1 MTCVSYSGLLAVPC
15 RVSPLLTLLLS
26 PAGLPPF
33 PFLGYYCSST
43 RAAEC
48 RLRPALSIFAREE
61 ISTEPFSPKV
71 NVVVGANGSGKSNFF
86 HAIRFV
92 LSDMFQN
99 LRSED
104 RGALL
109 HEGAGHSVVSA
120 FVEIVFDNSDNR
132 IPVDKD
138 EVRLRRTVASK
149 KDEYYLDG
157 KHVSKT
163 EVMNL
168 LESAGFS
175 RSNPYYVVQQGKI
188 ASLTL
193 MKDSERLDLLKE
205 IGANKRKQI
214 DQVVHYL
221 EERLRELDEEKEEL
235 KKYQQLDKQ
244 RRSLEYTI
252 LDHELNDARN
262 ELASMDDN
270 RRQISER
277 MSHADNEVVDV
288 REKIKSFDKEIKYST
303 KGINDTKAQK
313 EGVEKKRTEA
323 LKGVAQIE
331 LDLRD
336 IKDRILNEKRAKD
349 EAARDLQSVR
359 MESDKSKSE
368 LAEII
373 KVHQAKLKEEEEISK
388 SIMDREKRLSIL
400 YQKQGRATQFA
411 NKAARD
417 KWLQKEI
424 DDLERVLLS
433 NRKQEGLLQ
442 EEIQKLKDE
451 INNMNSYIE
460 SRKGESSK
468 LESALA
474 KRHND
479 YNDLRKQR
487 DELQE
492 ERKSFWKEEA
502 DVNAEIDRL
511 RDDLVKAQKSLDHAT
526 PGDIRRGLNSVSR
539 IIKDHGITGVFGPV
553 LELVDCEE
561 KFFTAVEVTA
571 GNSLFHVV
579 VENDDIS
586 TKIIQVLTREKGGR
600 VTFIPLNRVKVPDVS
615 CPQSPDFVPLLKKL
629 KYRADHRRAFEQVF
643 GRTVICRDLETATK
657 VARGNGLDCI
667 TLDGD
672 QVARKG
678 GMTGGFYD
686 SRRSKLKFVKIIRDN
701 KTAIEKKAAH
711 LDNQQ
716 MDAERDHAKSEL
728 EQYKA
733 DIASAMKQIASLE
746 KALGK
751 KEKSLDNI
759 RNQIEQI
766 QSGIAMKND
775 EMGTELID
783 QLTSE
788 ERDLL
793 SRLNPEITELK
804 EKFLLCK
811 NSRIEIETR
820 KEELETNLS
829 TNLMRRQKELEAI
842 ISSAD
847 SKTLPLEAESKE
859 QELKS
864 SKRSL
869 DELTAMLKANVD
881 AINNFTRKM
890 EELKRQR
897 DDLKTLEANLE
908 QTVQDGAKDLE
919 QLMSSRSMHL
929 AKQDECMK
937 KIRDLGSLP
946 ADAFE
951 TYKRKNKKQLQKML
965 YDCNEQLQQFSHV
978 NKKALDQYVNFTE
991 QREQLQRRRAEL
1003 DAGDQKIRELIS
1015 VLDQR
1020 KDESI
1025 ERTFK
1030 GVARH
1035 FREVFSELVQG
1046 GHGHLVMMR
1055 KKDGD
1060 AADDDNDEDGPRE
1073 PDPEGRIE
1081 KYIGV
1086 KVSFTG
1092 KGETQSMKQLS
1103 GGQKTVV
1110 ALTLIFAIQRCDPA
1124 PFYLFDEIDAALD
1137 PQYRTAVG
1145 NMIRR
1150 LADMADTQFIA
1161 TTFRPEIAKVADKIY
1176 GVTHKNRADANEE
1189 IVEQDDASHLLDVVI
1204 EGFKS
1209 YREEIS
1215 TQPFSPKVNVVVGA
1229 NGSGK
1234 SNFFH
1239 AIRFV
1244 LNDMFQNLHNE
1255 DRAVLLHEGDGP
1267 SVFSAFVEIVFD
1279 NSDYRI
1285 PVDKKEVRLCRTVAA
1300 KKDEYYLDGKRVSK
1314 TEVMNLLESA
1324 GFSHSNPYY
1333 IVQQGK
1339 IASLTLMK
1347 DSERLDLLKEIG
1359 ANKRKQIDQV
1369 VHYLEER
1376 LRELDEEKVKLKK
1389 YEQLDK
1395 QRRSLEYTILDHEP
1409 NDARKEL
1416 ASMDDSRRK
1425 ISERI
1430 SHADNEAVDVREKIK
1445 SIDKEIKF
1453 LAKRINDTKAQN
1465 EGAEKERTEALNVVA
1480 QIELDLKDIN
1490 DRILNEKWA
1499 KDEAARDLQSVRME
1513 SEKSK
1518 SELAVISK
1526 VHQAK
1531 LKEEEEVSKSIMDC
1545 EKQLSI
1551 LYQKQDWADQFANKA
1566 TRDKW
1571 LRKEIG
1577 GRECLLLLN
1586 KKQEAL
1592 LQEEIQK
1599 LKDETN
1605 NMNSYIESH
1614 KSESN
1619 KLESAL
1625 VKKHNDYNGLRKQ
1638 RNELQEERKSL
1649 WKEEADVTA
1658 EKHRLKEDLVK
1669 AQKKLD
1675 HAIPGDIRRVLNSA
1689 IRIIRDHG
1697 IKGVF
1702 GPLLEL
1708 VNCEDNLFHVV
1719 VENDDTATKILHIL
1733 IQQGGGVVTFIAL
1746 NRVKVPDVRVPQSPD
1761 IVFVPLLNKLE
1772 YRADH
1777 RLAFELVF
1785 GRTVICKDLE
1795 TATKVARANG
1805 LDCITLDG
1813 DQVARK
1819 GDMRGGFYDSTC
1831 SKLKIVKIIRDNTM
1845 AIQIKEAHLKDVGS
1859 KLRDMTDLITK
1870 QQQMGSKRDRAKLE
1884 LEQFN
1889 KNIASAMKL
1898 MGSLER
1904 ALGTKL
1910 TSEEQDLLS
1919 RLNPEI
1925 TELKER
1931 LKQEELETN
1940 LSINLMMHQ
1949 KELEAIISSTDSK
1962 TLPLEAESKEQELE
1976 SSKMNLDN
1984 LTAMLEDN
1992 MNIIN
1997 NFTRKMEELKRK
2009 RDDLKTLQASL
2020 E

>member
-1 MTCVSYSGLLAVPC
+1 MYIKKVIIEGFKSY
-15 RVSPLLTLLLS
+15 
-26 PAGLPPF
+26 
-33 PFLGYYCSST
+33 
-43 RAAEC
+43 
-48 RLRPALSIFAREE
+48 REE

-120 FVEIVFDNSDNR
+120 FVEIVFDNTDNR
-132 IPVDKD
+132 IPVDKE

-175 RSNPYYVVQQGKI
+175 RANPYYVVQQGKI

-205 IGANKRKQI
+205 IGGTRVYEDRRKESLKIMNETANKRKQI

-270 RRQISER
+270 RRKISES
-277 MSHADNEVVDV
+277 MSLADNEVVDV
-288 REKIKSFDKEIKYST
+288 REMVKNFDKEIKLST

-313 EGVEKKRTEA
+313 EGVEKRRTEA
-323 LKGVAQIE
+323 LKVVAQIE

-336 IKDRILNEKRAKD
+336 IKDRIVNEKRAKE
-349 EAARDLQSVR
+349 EAARDLHSVKR
-359 MESDKSKSE
+359 ESEKSKSE
-368 LAEII
+368 LAEIS
-373 KVHQAKLKEEEEISK
+373 KVHQAKLKEEEEIMK

-424 DDLERVLLS
+424 NDLEPVLLS

-442 EEIQKLKDE
+442 EEIQKLKNE
-451 INNMNSYIE
+451 INNLTNYIE
-460 SRKGESSK
+460 SRKSESSK
-468 LESALA
+468 LEAALA

-487 DELQE
+487 DALQE
-492 ERKSFWKEEA
+492 ERKSFWKEES
-502 DVNAEIDRL
+502 DVTAEIDRL
-511 RDDLVKAQKSLDHAT
+511 REDLIKAQKSLDHAT

-539 IIKDHGITGVFGPV
+539 IIKDHDIAGVFGPV

-571 GNSLFHVV
+571 ANSLFHVV

-586 TKIIQVLTREKGGR
+586 TKIIQILTREKGGR
-600 VTFIPLNRVKVPDVS
+600 VTFIPLNRVKVPDLS
-615 CPQSPDFVPLLKKL
+615 CPPSPDFVPLLKKL

-657 VARGNGLDCI
+657 VARNNGLDCI

-672 QVARKG
+672 QVAKKG

-701 KTAIEKKAAH
+701 KTAIEKKTAH
-711 LDNQQ
+711 LEIVGNKLKDIDKKITDLVTKQQQ

-728 EQYKA
+728 EQFKV
-733 DIASAMKQIASLE
+733 DIASALKQKGSLE

-766 QSGIAMKND
+766 QSSIAMKND

-783 QLTSE
+783 QLTTE

-804 EKFLLCK
+804 EKFLSCK

-829 TNLMRRQKELEAI
+829 TNLIRRQKELEAI

-847 SKTLPLEAESKE
+847 SRTLPLEAESKE

-864 SKRSL
+864 SKRNL
-869 DELTAMLKANVD
+869 DELTSLLKANVD

-890 EELKRQR
+890 DDLKRKR
-897 DDLKTLEANLE
+897 DDLKNREAILE

-919 QLMSSRSMHL
+919 QLMNSRTTHL
-929 AKQDECMK
+929 AKQEECLK

-951 TYKRKNKKQLQKML
+951 AYKRKNKKQLQKML
-965 YDCNEQLQQFSHV
+965 YDCNEQLKQFSHV
-978 NKKALDQYVNFTE
+978 NQKALDQYVNFTE

-1003 DAGDQKIRELIS
+1003 DAGDQKIMELIS

-1046 GHGHLVMMR
+1046 GHGYLVMMK

-1060 AADDDNDEDGPRE
+1060 AGDDDNDEDGPRD

-1081 KYIGV
+1081 KYIGVKV

-1176 GVTHKNRADANEE
+1176 GVTHKNR
-1189 IVEQDDASHLLDVVI
+1189 V
-1204 EGFKS
+1204 S
-1209 YREEIS
+1209 YI
-1215 TQPFSPKVNVVVGA
+1215 NVV
-1229 NGSGK
+1229 
-1234 SNFFH
+1234 
-1239 AIRFV
+1239 
-1244 LNDMFQNLHNE
+1244 
-1255 DRAVLLHEGDGP
+1255 
-1267 SVFSAFVEIVFD
+1267 
-1279 NSDYRI
+1279 
-1285 PVDKKEVRLCRTVAA
+1285 
-1300 KKDEYYLDGKRVSK
+1300 
-1314 TEVMNLLESA
+1314 
-1324 GFSHSNPYY
+1324 
-1333 IVQQGK
+1333 
-1339 IASLTLMK
+1339 
-1347 DSERLDLLKEIG
+1347 
-1359 ANKRKQIDQV
+1359 
-1369 VHYLEER
+1369 
-1376 LRELDEEKVKLKK
+1376 
-1389 YEQLDK
+1389 
-1395 QRRSLEYTILDHEP
+1395 
-1409 NDARKEL
+1409 
-1416 ASMDDSRRK
+1416 
-1425 ISERI
+1425 
-1430 SHADNEAVDVREKIK
+1430 
-1445 SIDKEIKF
+1445 
-1453 LAKRINDTKAQN
+1453 
-1465 EGAEKERTEALNVVA
+1465 
-1480 QIELDLKDIN
+1480 
-1490 DRILNEKWA
+1490 
-1499 KDEAARDLQSVRME
+1499 
-1513 SEKSK
+1513 
-1518 SELAVISK
+1518 
-1526 VHQAK
+1526 
-1531 LKEEEEVSKSIMDC
+1531 
-1545 EKQLSI
+1545 
-1551 LYQKQDWADQFANKA
+1551 
-1566 TRDKW
+1566 
-1571 LRKEIG
+1571 
-1577 GRECLLLLN
+1577 
-1586 KKQEAL
+1586 
-1592 LQEEIQK
+1592 
-1599 LKDETN
+1599 
-1605 NMNSYIESH
+1605 
-1614 KSESN
+1614 
-1619 KLESAL
+1619 
-1625 VKKHNDYNGLRKQ
+1625 
-1638 RNELQEERKSL
+1638 
-1649 WKEEADVTA
+1649 
-1658 EKHRLKEDLVK
+1658 
-1669 AQKKLD
+1669 
-1675 HAIPGDIRRVLNSA
+1675 
-1689 IRIIRDHG
+1689 
-1697 IKGVF
+1697 
-1702 GPLLEL
+1702 
-1708 VNCEDNLFHVV
+1708 
-1719 VENDDTATKILHIL
+1719 
-1733 IQQGGGVVTFIAL
+1733 
-1746 NRVKVPDVRVPQSPD
+1746 
-1761 IVFVPLLNKLE
+1761 
-1772 YRADH
+1772 
-1777 RLAFELVF
+1777 
-1785 GRTVICKDLE
+1785 
-1795 TATKVARANG
+1795 
-1805 LDCITLDG
+1805 
-1813 DQVARK
+1813 
-1819 GDMRGGFYDSTC
+1819 
-1831 SKLKIVKIIRDNTM
+1831 
-1845 AIQIKEAHLKDVGS
+1845 
-1859 KLRDMTDLITK
+1859 
-1870 QQQMGSKRDRAKLE
+1870 
-1884 LEQFN
+1884 
-1889 KNIASAMKL
+1889 
-1898 MGSLER
+1898 
-1904 ALGTKL
+1904 
-1910 TSEEQDLLS
+1910 
-1919 RLNPEI
+1919 
-1925 TELKER
+1925 
-1931 LKQEELETN
+1931 
-1940 LSINLMMHQ
+1940 
-1949 KELEAIISSTDSK
+1949 
-1962 TLPLEAESKEQELE
+1962 SKEQA
-1976 SSKMNLDN
+1976 LDFIEHDQTHN
-1984 LTAMLEDN
+1984 
-1992 MNIIN
+1992 
-1997 NFTRKMEELKRK
+1997 
-2009 RDDLKTLQASL
+2009 AS
-2020 E
+2020 

>member
-1 MTCVSYSGLLAVPC
+1 MLI
-15 RVSPLLTLLLS
+15 
-26 PAGLPPF
+26 PP
-33 PFLGYYCSST
+33 
-43 RAAEC
+43 
-48 RLRPALSIFAREE
+48 
-61 ISTEPFSPKV
+61 
-71 NVVVGANGSGKSNFF
+71 
-86 HAIRFV
+86 AIRFV

-120 FVEIVFDNSDNR
+120 FVEIVFDNTDNR
-132 IPVDKD
+132 IPVDKE

-157 KHVSKT
+157 KHVRHVITLFKT

-205 IGANKRKQI
+205 IGGTRVYEDRRRESLKIMQDTANKRKQI
-214 DQVVHYL
+214 DQVVRYL

-270 RRQISER
+270 RRKISES
-277 MSHADNEVVDV
+277 MSLADNEVVDV
-288 REKIKSFDKEIKYST
+288 REMIKSFDKEIKVST

-313 EGVEKKRTEA
+313 EGVEKRRTEA
-323 LKGVAQIE
+323 LKVVAQIE

-349 EAARDLQSVR
+349 EAVRDLQSVR
-359 MESDKSKSE
+359 RESEKSKSE
-368 LAEII
+368 LAEIS

-417 KWLQKEI
+417 NWLQKEI
-424 DDLERVLLS
+424 EDLEPVLLS

-451 INNMNSYIE
+451 ISNLTNYIE
-460 SRKGESSK
+460 SRKNESSK
-468 LESALA
+468 LEAALA

-487 DELQE
+487 DVLQE
-492 ERKSFWKEEA
+492 ERKSFWKEES
-502 DVNAEIDRL
+502 DVTAEIDRL
-511 RDDLVKAQKSLDHAT
+511 KEDLAKAQKSLDHAT

-539 IIKDHGITGVFGPV
+539 IIRDHRISGVFGPV

-571 GNSLFHVV
+571 ANSLFHVV

-586 TKIIQVLTREKGGR
+586 TKIIQILTREKGGR
-600 VTFIPLNRVKVPDVS
+600 VTFIPLNRVKVPDLS

-657 VARGNGLDCI
+657 VARSNGLDCI

-701 KTAIEKKAAH
+701 KTAIDKKTAH
-711 LDNQQ
+711 LENVGNKLKDILLCTISCLIFYCLSARAIFHDKKITDLVTKQQQ

-728 EQYKA
+728 EQFKV
-733 DIASAMKQIASLE
+733 DIASAMKQKGSLE

-766 QSGIAMKND
+766 QSSIAMKND

-804 EKFLLCK
+804 ERFLMCK

-829 TNLMRRQKELEAI
+829 TNLIRRQKELEAI

-847 SKTLPLEAESKE
+847 SRTLPLEAESKE

-864 SKRSL
+864 SKRNL
-869 DELTAMLKANVD
+869 DELTSLLKANVD
-881 AINNFTRKM
+881 AINNFTKKM
-890 EELKRQR
+890 DDLKRKR
-897 DDLKTLEANLE
+897 DDLKTREAILE

-919 QLMSSRSMHL
+919 QLMNSRSTHL
-929 AKQDECMK
+929 AKQEECMK

-951 TYKRKNKKQLQKML
+951 AYKRKNKKQLQKML
-965 YDCNEQLQQFSHV
+965 YDCNEQLKQFSHV
-978 NKKALDQYVNFTE
+978 NQKALDQYVNFTE

-1003 DAGDQKIRELIS
+1003 DAGDEKIMELIS

-1046 GHGHLVMMR
+1046 GHGYLVMMK

-1060 AADDDNDEDGPRE
+1060 AGDDDNDEDGPRD

-1081 KYIGV
+1081 KYVGV
-1086 KVSFTG
+1086 KVKASLICIGCICMGMHLLFILVSFTG

-1176 GVTHKNRADANEE
+1176 GVTHKNR
-1189 IVEQDDASHLLDVVI
+1189 V
-1204 EGFKS
+1204 S
-1209 YREEIS
+1209 YI
-1215 TQPFSPKVNVVVGA
+1215 NVV
-1229 NGSGK
+1229 
-1234 SNFFH
+1234 
-1239 AIRFV
+1239 
-1244 LNDMFQNLHNE
+1244 
-1255 DRAVLLHEGDGP
+1255 
-1267 SVFSAFVEIVFD
+1267 
-1279 NSDYRI
+1279 
-1285 PVDKKEVRLCRTVAA
+1285 
-1300 KKDEYYLDGKRVSK
+1300 
-1314 TEVMNLLESA
+1314 
-1324 GFSHSNPYY
+1324 
-1333 IVQQGK
+1333 
-1339 IASLTLMK
+1339 
-1347 DSERLDLLKEIG
+1347 
-1359 ANKRKQIDQV
+1359 
-1369 VHYLEER
+1369 
-1376 LRELDEEKVKLKK
+1376 
-1389 YEQLDK
+1389 
-1395 QRRSLEYTILDHEP
+1395 
-1409 NDARKEL
+1409 
-1416 ASMDDSRRK
+1416 
-1425 ISERI
+1425 
-1430 SHADNEAVDVREKIK
+1430 
-1445 SIDKEIKF
+1445 
-1453 LAKRINDTKAQN
+1453 
-1465 EGAEKERTEALNVVA
+1465 
-1480 QIELDLKDIN
+1480 
-1490 DRILNEKWA
+1490 
-1499 KDEAARDLQSVRME
+1499 
-1513 SEKSK
+1513 
-1518 SELAVISK
+1518 
-1526 VHQAK
+1526 
-1531 LKEEEEVSKSIMDC
+1531 
-1545 EKQLSI
+1545 
-1551 LYQKQDWADQFANKA
+1551 
-1566 TRDKW
+1566 
-1571 LRKEIG
+1571 
-1577 GRECLLLLN
+1577 
-1586 KKQEAL
+1586 
-1592 LQEEIQK
+1592 
-1599 LKDETN
+1599 
-1605 NMNSYIESH
+1605 
-1614 KSESN
+1614 
-1619 KLESAL
+1619 
-1625 VKKHNDYNGLRKQ
+1625 
-1638 RNELQEERKSL
+1638 
-1649 WKEEADVTA
+1649 
-1658 EKHRLKEDLVK
+1658 
-1669 AQKKLD
+1669 
-1675 HAIPGDIRRVLNSA
+1675 
-1689 IRIIRDHG
+1689 
-1697 IKGVF
+1697 
-1702 GPLLEL
+1702 
-1708 VNCEDNLFHVV
+1708 
-1719 VENDDTATKILHIL
+1719 
-1733 IQQGGGVVTFIAL
+1733 
-1746 NRVKVPDVRVPQSPD
+1746 
-1761 IVFVPLLNKLE
+1761 
-1772 YRADH
+1772 
-1777 RLAFELVF
+1777 
-1785 GRTVICKDLE
+1785 
-1795 TATKVARANG
+1795 
-1805 LDCITLDG
+1805 
-1813 DQVARK
+1813 
-1819 GDMRGGFYDSTC
+1819 
-1831 SKLKIVKIIRDNTM
+1831 
-1845 AIQIKEAHLKDVGS
+1845 
-1859 KLRDMTDLITK
+1859 
-1870 QQQMGSKRDRAKLE
+1870 
-1884 LEQFN
+1884 
-1889 KNIASAMKL
+1889 
-1898 MGSLER
+1898 
-1904 ALGTKL
+1904 
-1910 TSEEQDLLS
+1910 
-1919 RLNPEI
+1919 
-1925 TELKER
+1925 
-1931 LKQEELETN
+1931 
-1940 LSINLMMHQ
+1940 
-1949 KELEAIISSTDSK
+1949 
-1962 TLPLEAESKEQELE
+1962 SKEQA
-1976 SSKMNLDN
+1976 LDFIEHDQTHN
-1984 LTAMLEDN
+1984 
-1992 MNIIN
+1992 
-1997 NFTRKMEELKRK
+1997 
-2009 RDDLKTLQASL
+2009 AS
-2020 E
+2020 